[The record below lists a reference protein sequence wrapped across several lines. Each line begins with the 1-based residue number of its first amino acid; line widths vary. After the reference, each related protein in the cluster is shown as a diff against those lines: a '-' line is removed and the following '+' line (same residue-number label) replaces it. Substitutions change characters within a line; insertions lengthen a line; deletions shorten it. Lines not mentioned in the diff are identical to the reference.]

1 MADLDATSTL
11 LTSVRIVG
19 DGRAGGSFAGA
30 LASVGL
36 DVEVADRHD
45 LSAAAADVDLI
56 LICTPDDV
64 IEEVARSLDPGPAA
78 VAHCSGSRRLDV
90 LAPHRRRCSVHPLIS
105 LPTPTIG
112 AARLLDG
119 CRFAVAGDPAGRAL
133 VDLLGGIA
141 FEVADDDRAAYHA
154 TASVAANHLVA
165 LCAEVEALAGQLDI
179 DPAGFWRMMET
190 TLADVAEH
198 GAAAALTGPVARGDW
213 ATVRA
218 HLEALENDQREPY
231 IALARVAARVAG
243 RVLPSDLTLTTP
255 DDT

>member
-1 MADLDATSTL
+1 MTTMAALDATSTL
-11 LTSVRIVG
+11 LTRVRIVG
-19 DGRAGGSFAGA
+19 AGRAGGSFAGA

-45 LSAAAADVDLI
+45 LSTAAADVDLV

-64 IEEVARSLDPGPAA
+64 IAEVARSIDAGPAV

-90 LAPHRRRCSVHPLIS
+90 LAAHGRRCSVHPLMS
-105 LPTPTIG
+105 LPNPTIG

-119 CRFAVAGDPAGRAL
+119 CRFAVAGDPAGRA
-133 VDLLGGIA
+133 VVGLLGGIA
-141 FEVADDDRAAYHA
+141 FNVDDDDRAAYHA

-165 LCAEVEALAGQLDI
+165 LCAEVEALAGRLDI
-179 DPAGFWRMMET
+179 DPAGFWRMMQT
-190 TLADVAEH
+190 TLDDVTEH
-198 GAAAALTGPVARGDW
+198 GATAALTGPVARGDW

-218 HLEALENDQREPY
+218 HLEALDDEQHEPY

-243 RVLPSDLTLTTP
+243 RVLPNDLT
-255 DDT
+255 

>member
-243 RVLPSDLTLTTP
+243 RVLPSDLT
-255 DDT
+255 

>member
-1 MADLDATSTL
+1 MTTMANLDATSKR

-19 DGRAGGSFAGA
+19 AGRAGGSFAGA

-45 LSAAAADVDLI
+45 LSTAAADVDLVMV
-56 LICTPDDV
+56 CTPDDV
-64 IEEVARSLDPGPAA
+64 IAEVARSIDPGPAV
-78 VAHCSGSRRLDV
+78 VAHCSGSRRLEV
-90 LAPHRRRCSVHPLIS
+90 LAPHERRCSVHPLMS
-105 LPTPTIG
+105 LPNPTLG

-119 CRFAVAGDPAGRAL
+119 CRFAVTGDPAGRAL
-133 VDLLGGIA
+133 VDLLRGIA
-141 FEVADDDRAAYHA
+141 FNVADDDRAAYHA

-165 LCAEVEALAGQLDI
+165 LCAEVEALAGRLDI
-179 DPAGFWRMMET
+179 DPAGFWRMMQT

-198 GAAAALTGPVARGDW
+198 GATAALTGPVTRGDW

-218 HLEALENDQREPY
+218 HLDALGKDQREPY

-243 RVLPSDLTLTTP
+243 RVLPSDLI
-255 DDT
+255 

>member
-1 MADLDATSTL
+1 MTTMANLDATSKR

-19 DGRAGGSFAGA
+19 AGRAGGSFAGA

-45 LSAAAADVDLI
+45 LSTAAADVDLVMV
-56 LICTPDDV
+56 CTPDDV
-64 IEEVARSLDPGPAA
+64 IAEVARSIDPGPAV
-78 VAHCSGSRRLDV
+78 VAHCSGSRRLEV
-90 LAPHRRRCSVHPLIS
+90 LAPHERRCSVHPLMS
-105 LPTPTIG
+105 LPNPTLG

-119 CRFAVAGDPAGRAL
+119 CRFAVTGDPAGRAL
-133 VDLLGGIA
+133 VDLLRGIA
-141 FEVADDDRAAYHA
+141 FNVADDDRAAYHA

-165 LCAEVEALAGQLDI
+165 LCAEVEALAGRLDI
-179 DPAGFWRMMET
+179 DPAGFWRMMQT

-198 GAAAALTGPVARGDW
+198 GATAALTGPVTRGDW

-218 HLEALENDQREPY
+218 HLDALEKDQREPY

-243 RVLPSDLTLTTP
+243 RVLPSDLI
-255 DDT
+255 

>member
-1 MADLDATSTL
+1 MTTMADLDATSTL

-243 RVLPSDLTLTTP
+243 RVLPSDLT
-255 DDT
+255 